1 MKAQRRAA
9 NGFLPA
15 AVLACA
21 LFADLGH
28 AGQWSRPGLRASLSG
43 SSGGACSAG
52 LPDGRPSL
60 VTGGRHRGGPPRRRR
75 HRRNRSLHSITPGPH
90 TV

>member
-52 LPDGRPSL
+52 LPDGRSSL
-60 VTGGRHRGGPPRRRR
+60 VTGGRHRGGLPGAGDTGGTV
-75 HRRNRSLHSITPGPH
+75 LSIPLRLVRTQ
-90 TV
+90 